1 MAACPAPFDAFR
13 LATESL
19 PDIAYV
25 QGTFRDVW
33 MNLIVRGEWPQS
45 AGLVRSTFTIGR
57 SEPATDEPDF
67 EPITLSDGDTYTGAC
82 GITYNDINYGFN
94 EVTYAPERF
103 GWKGPPVCQ
112 DDLIFNY
119 KAAMFLEK
127 YIPALTKNTI
137 RTIGNRFAAIYDHFV
152 PKAVASEDFSF
163 GDPGTGNPPQSPVID
178 LGPTDCQLSQ
188 EMLDATAAELN
199 EIGAFEPNTNGW
211 IELGETGPIYP
222 LLIGQE
228 MSNKILLN
236 NAELREDR
244 RHADSGKGDM
254 SMLFQRIGATR
265 VIKSF
270 RHVVTVHPPR
280 YTWGIGG
287 FARVATWEMVPGTKG
302 FVARLTTAWKNASY
316 EGARVLSPWVFHS
329 EAIRPVNSAAG
340 LNWEPKSY
348 MGDLNFITGGERI
361 FDPACYDP
369 EHKLGRHFGSFAH
382 APKPIFPEYGRL
394 IIYRRCEGTFDCE
407 SCS

>member
-1 MAACPAPFDAFR
+1 MACPAPFDAFR

-25 QGTFRDVW
+25 QGTFRDIW
-33 MNLIVRGEWPQS
+33 MSLIPRDEWPLS

-57 SEPATDEPDF
+57 SEPTTDEPDF
-67 EPITLSDGDTYTGAC
+67 DPITLSDGETYTGSC
-82 GITYNDINYGFN
+82 GVVYNEINYGFT

-127 YIPALTKNTI
+127 YIPAMTKNTL
-137 RTIGNRFAAIYDHFV
+137 RTIGNRFAAIYAHFV
-152 PKAVASEDFSF
+152 PKAVAADTLDWT
-163 GDPGTGNPPQSPVID
+163 DPGTGTPPQHPVIN

-188 EMLDATAAELN
+188 DNLDATAAELN
-199 EIGAFEPNTNGW
+199 EIGAFEPNTSGW
-211 IELGETGPIYP
+211 IELGEVGPLYP
-222 LLIGQE
+222 LLIGQD
-228 MSNKILLN
+228 MSNRILSISPT
-236 NAELREDR
+236 LREDS
-244 RHADSGKGDM
+244 RHADSGKGDKA
-254 SMLFQRIGATR
+254 MLFQRIGATR
-265 VIKSF
+265 VIKNF
-270 RHVVTVHPPR
+270 RHLVTVHPPR
-280 YTWGIGG
+280 YTFGVGG
-287 FARVATWEMVPGTKG
+287 YTRVPTFEMNAATKG
-302 FVARLTTAWKNASY
+302 FAARTTQAWKDAPY
-316 EGARVLSPWVFHS
+316 EGAYVLNPWVFHS

-348 MGDLNFITGGERI
+348 MGELNFITGGERI
-361 FDPACYDP
+361 FDPPCHDP

-394 IIYRRCEGTFDCE
+394 ILYRRCAQTDGCI

>member
-1 MAACPAPFDAFR
+1 MACPAPFDAFR

-25 QGTFRDVW
+25 QGTFRDIW
-33 MNLIVRGEWPQS
+33 MNLIIRGEWPQS
-45 AGLVRSTFTIGR
+45 AGLVRSVFNIGR
-57 SEPATDEPDF
+57 SEPTTDEPDF
-67 EPITLSDGDTYTGAC
+67 DPIVLSDGDTYTGSC
-82 GITYNDINYGFN
+82 GTVYNEINYGYN
-94 EVTYAPERF
+94 ETTYGPERF

-127 YIPALTKNTI
+127 YIPAMTKNTL
-137 RTIGNRFAAIYDHFV
+137 RTIGNRFAAIYAHFV
-152 PKAVASEDFSF
+152 PKAVAADDFGF
-163 GDPGTGNPPQSPVID
+163 GDPGTGTPPQHPVIN
-178 LGPTDCQLSQ
+178 LGPTDCELSQ
-188 EMLDATAAELN
+188 SHLDITAEELN

-211 IELGETGPIYP
+211 IELGETGPLYP
-222 LLIGQE
+222 LLIGQA

-254 SMLFQRIGATR
+254 AMLFQRIGATR
-265 VIKSF
+265 VIKNF
-270 RHVVTVHPPR
+270 RHLVTVHPPR

-287 FARVATWEMVPGTKG
+287 YTRVATWEMVAGTKG
-302 FVARLTTAWKNASY
+302 FVARTTAAWRNAAY
-316 EGARVLSPWVFHS
+316 EGAYVLNPWVFHS

-348 MGDLNFITGGERI
+348 MGELSFETGGERI
-361 FDPACYDP
+361 FDPPCHDP
-369 EHKLGRHFGSFAH
+369 RHKLGRHFGEFAH

-394 IIYRRCEGTFDCE
+394 IIYRRCLDNAGCE
-407 SCS
+407 TCS